1 MQQPLSP
8 YREASSNFIYNLL
21 FCDDPEL
28 FRSNMKPPYPYP
40 YDILF
45 SPSPKTGDLEKITTQ
60 PGTDPRLKA
69 LAYNLL
75 SAKGHRSARK
85 ELLGVIVEIGLE
97 DGPDVLASFQNGT
110 ARYIN
115 QAGKVLIWETTDDG
129 RANKLKDELF
139 DRSREIIDKIG
150 PWNKARR
157 PNPPR
162 NYARISFLVSD
173 GLYFGEAP
181 TDSLFKDPLASPALN
196 AATKLLQY
204 LVEKSVK

>member
-1 MQQPLSP
+1 MNQTHSP
-8 YREASSNFIYNLL
+8 YGSESTNFIYNLL
-21 FCDDPEL
+21 FCDDLEL
-28 FRSNMKPPYPYP
+28 FRSNMNPPYPYP

-45 SPSPKTGDLEKITTQ
+45 SVSPKPDDLEKIATQ
-60 PGTDPRLKA
+60 PGTDPRLKV

-75 SAKGHRSARK
+75 SATGHPSTCK
-85 ELLGVIVEIGLE
+85 ELLAVIVEIGLE

-115 QAGKVLIWETTDDG
+115 QAGKVLIWETTDDA

-139 DRSREIIDKIG
+139 ERSREILEKIG

-162 NYARISFLVSD
+162 DYARISFLVSD

-181 TDSLFKDPLASPALN
+181 TNSLFNDPLASPALN
-196 AATKLLQY
+196 AATQLLQY